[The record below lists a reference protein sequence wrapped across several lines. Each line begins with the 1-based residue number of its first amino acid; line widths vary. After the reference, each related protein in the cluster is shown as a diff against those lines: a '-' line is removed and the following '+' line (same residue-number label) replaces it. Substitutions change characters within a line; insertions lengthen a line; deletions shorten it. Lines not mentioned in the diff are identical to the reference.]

1 MPSPSSKPSIDS
13 RQLYRRVYAD
23 THLLLL
29 AGLLAVLVVAP
40 GLMPRLLGE
49 DSWVEIPT
57 ALLAVAAAV
66 LAFLAATRS
75 RTGRARARCIAF
87 GAVFLFVVGEEN
99 DWGIRLFMRRNMVSV
114 GEGRW
119 AREVNLNTIHEL
131 LFEVAPSPGVD
142 ATLKILA
149 AVVAILLVAAVA
161 VGLLSGIVKLW
172 PLDRRTWDRG
182 QRLTLAGCLLIAL
195 GQLRDLGITPEF
207 GLGPKFPE
215 EVLELFGALSLL
227 FAGWSLSLAA
237 DGEASEA
244 VAPRGRG
251 VWASV
256 SGFFTDP

>member
-1 MPSPSSKPSIDS
+1 MPSPSNKPVTDS
-13 RQLYRRVYAD
+13 QQLYRRVYAD

-40 GLMPRLLGE
+40 GLLPRMLGE

-66 LAFLAATRS
+66 LAVLAATRS
-75 RTGRARARCIAF
+75 RPGRARARCIAF

-114 GEGRW
+114 GEGRS

-131 LFEVAPSPGVD
+131 LFEVAPFAGVD
-142 ATLKILA
+142 TTLRVLA
-149 AVVAILLVAAVA
+149 AVIALLLLAAVAAV
-161 VGLLSGIVKLW
+161 LLSGIVKLW

-182 QRLTLAGCLLIAL
+182 QRLALAGCLLIAL
-195 GQLRDLGITPEF
+195 GQLRDLGFTPDL

-227 FAGWSLSLAA
+227 FAGWSLCLAA
-237 DGEASEA
+237 DGRVGETPPGDRGAWAA
-244 VAPRGRG
+244 VR
-251 VWASV
+251 
-256 SGFFTDP
+256 GFFTHP